1 MIERIIKFVTR
12 KKNYSDRRL
21 KGLYSNVCGIVGI
34 ILNIFLFIIKLIA
47 GLLTNSISIISD
59 AFNNISDAITV
70 FVNMFGVFV
79 SKFGAGEHHPF
90 GHGRMEWLTG
100 LITSI
105 LVIITGVTLV
115 KESFKSI
122 IYPETINFNV
132 AVLIILII
140 SILLK
145 LYMYK
150 YNKKIGDKYNLIS
163 LKATAQDCIG
173 DSIST
178 MVILIST
185 IFSSLMTTQIGGR
198 INGICGLIVS
208 LLIIKTGYDT
218 LKEITDRILGK
229 KVNKEIYDEILN
241 IFKGFD
247 GITAIKDLMIHDY
260 GYNNLIITAKIIE
273 NKNLESTVEEIT
285 YQIYQKYGYKVI
297 IEECKTTEFEKEKI
311 KDLISEQLYNID
323 LEDIYSVQSL
333 DNIDIYITLKYK
345 SNWRVEDIQEFCIE
359 KTTEILKNINNKYRP
374 IINFKIL

>member
-140 SILLK
+140 YILLK

-323 LEDIYSVQSL
+323 LEDIYAVQSL

>member
-1 MIERIIKFVTR
+1 MIERIMKFVTR

-34 ILNIFLFIIKLIA
+34 VLNIFLFIIKLIA

-198 INGICGLIVS
+198 INGIYGLIVS

-273 NKNLESTVEEIT
+273 NENLESTVEEIT

-311 KDLISEQLYNID
+311 KDLISEQLNNID
-323 LEDIYSVQSL
+323 LEDIYAIQSL

>member
-323 LEDIYSVQSL
+323 LEDIYAVKSL
-333 DNIDIYITLKYK
+333 NNIDVYITLKYK

>member
-323 LEDIYSVQSL
+323 LEDIYAVKSL
-333 DNIDIYITLKYK
+333 NNIDVYITLKYK
-345 SNWRVEDIQEFCIE
+345 SNWRVEDIQEFCIK

>member
-198 INGICGLIVS
+198 INGIYGLIVS

-323 LEDIYSVQSL
+323 LEDIYAVQSL

>member
-1 MIERIIKFVTR
+1 MIEKIIEIITR
-12 KKNYSDRRL
+12 KKNYSDKRL
-21 KGLYSNVCGIVGI
+21 KGIYSNVCGIVGI

-70 FVNMFGVFV
+70 FINMFGIFV

-100 LITSI
+100 LITSM
-105 LVIITGVTLV
+105 LVIITGITLV
-115 KESFKSI
+115 KESLESI
-122 IYPETINFNV
+122 IYPETINFN
-132 AVLIILII
+132 ATVLIILLI

-150 YNKKIGDKYNLIS
+150 YNKKIGTKYNLIS

-185 IFSSLMTTQIGGR
+185 ILSSLMTTAIGGR
-198 INGICGLIVS
+198 INGICGLLVS

-218 LKEITDRILGK
+218 FKEIADRILGN
-229 KVNKEIYDEILN
+229 KVNEKIYDKIMN
-241 IFKGFD
+241 VFKRFD
-247 GITAIKDLMIHDY
+247 GITDIKDLMIYDY
-260 GYNNLIITAKIIE
+260 GYNNLIITAKIIG
-273 NKNLESTVEEIT
+273 NKNLESTIEEII

-297 IEECKTTEFEKEKI
+297 IEECKTTEFEENKI
-311 KDLISEQLYNID
+311 KHLISKQLYNVDI
-323 LEDIYSVQSL
+323 EDIYAIQSI

-345 SNWRVEDIQEFCIE
+345 SNWKVEDIQETCIE
-359 KTTEILKNINNKYRP
+359 KITEILKNISYQYRP
-374 IINFKIL
+374 IINFKII

>member
-47 GLLTNSISIISD
+47 GLLTNPISIISD

-145 LYMYK
+145 LYIYK

-163 LKATAQDCIG
+163 LKATKQDCIG

-229 KVNKEIYDEILN
+229 KVNKEIYDEKLN

-323 LEDIYSVQSL
+323 LEDIYAVKSL
-333 DNIDIYITLKYK
+333 NNIDVYITLKYK
-345 SNWRVEDIQEFCIE
+345 SNWRVEDIQEFCIK

>member
-323 LEDIYSVQSL
+323 LEDIYAVQSL

>member
-1 MIERIIKFVTR
+1 MIERIMKFVTR

-34 ILNIFLFIIKLIA
+34 VLNIFLFIIKLIA

-198 INGICGLIVS
+198 INGIYGLIVS

-311 KDLISEQLYNID
+311 KDLISEQLNNID
-323 LEDIYSVQSL
+323 LEDIYAIQSL

>member
-1 MIERIIKFVTR
+1 MIERIMKFVTR
-12 KKNYSDRRL
+12 KENYSDRRL

-34 ILNIFLFIIKLIA
+34 VLNIFLFIIKLIA

-185 IFSSLMTTQIGGR
+185 I
-198 INGICGLIVS
+198 
-208 LLIIKTGYDT
+208 
-218 LKEITDRILGK
+218 
-229 KVNKEIYDEILN
+229 LN
-241 IFKGFD
+241 IFYTFY
-247 GITAIKDLMIHDY
+247 H
-260 GYNNLIITAKIIE
+260 
-273 NKNLESTVEEIT
+273 
-285 YQIYQKYGYKVI
+285 
-297 IEECKTTEFEKEKI
+297 
-311 KDLISEQLYNID
+311 
-323 LEDIYSVQSL
+323 YSL
-333 DNIDIYITLKYK
+333 G
-345 SNWRVEDIQEFCIE
+345 
-359 KTTEILKNINNKYRP
+359 
-374 IINFKIL
+374 

>member
-1 MIERIIKFVTR
+1 MIERIMKFVTR

-34 ILNIFLFIIKLIA
+34 VLNIFLFIIKLIA

-273 NKNLESTVEEIT
+273 NENLESTVEEIT

-311 KDLISEQLYNID
+311 KDLISEQLNNID
-323 LEDIYSVQSL
+323 LEDIYAIQSL

>member
-1 MIERIIKFVTR
+1 MIERIMKFVTR

-34 ILNIFLFIIKLIA
+34 VLNIFLFIIKLIA

-198 INGICGLIVS
+198 INGIYGLIVS

-297 IEECKTTEFEKEKI
+297 IEECKTTECEKEKI
-311 KDLISEQLYNID
+311 KDLISEQLNNID
-323 LEDIYSVQSL
+323 LEDIYAIQSL

>member
-1 MIERIIKFVTR
+1 
-12 KKNYSDRRL
+12 
-21 KGLYSNVCGIVGI
+21 
-34 ILNIFLFIIKLIA
+34 
-47 GLLTNSISIISD
+47 
-59 AFNNISDAITV
+59 
-70 FVNMFGVFV
+70 MFGVFV

-323 LEDIYSVQSL
+323 LEDIYAVQSL

>member
-208 LLIIKTGYDT
+208 LLIIKTCYDT

-323 LEDIYSVQSL
+323 LEDIYAVQSL

>member
-1 MIERIIKFVTR
+1 MIERIMKFVTR

-34 ILNIFLFIIKLIA
+34 VLNIFLFIIKLIA

-132 AVLIILII
+132 AVLIILVI

-273 NKNLESTVEEIT
+273 NENLESTVEEIT

-311 KDLISEQLYNID
+311 KDLISEQLNNID
-323 LEDIYSVQSL
+323 LEDIYAIQSL

>member
-323 LEDIYSVQSL
+323 LEDIYAVKSL
-333 DNIDIYITLKYK
+333 NNIDVYITLKYK
-345 SNWRVEDIQEFCIE
+345 SNWRVEDIQEFCI
-359 KTTEILKNINNKYRP
+359 KNTTEILKNINNKYRP

>member
-1 MIERIIKFVTR
+1 MIERIMKFVTR

-34 ILNIFLFIIKLIA
+34 VLNIFLFIIKLIA

-311 KDLISEQLYNID
+311 KDLISEQLNNID
-323 LEDIYSVQSL
+323 LEDIYAIQSL

>member
-208 LLIIKTGYDT
+208 LLIIKKGYDT

-323 LEDIYSVQSL
+323 LEDIYAVQSL